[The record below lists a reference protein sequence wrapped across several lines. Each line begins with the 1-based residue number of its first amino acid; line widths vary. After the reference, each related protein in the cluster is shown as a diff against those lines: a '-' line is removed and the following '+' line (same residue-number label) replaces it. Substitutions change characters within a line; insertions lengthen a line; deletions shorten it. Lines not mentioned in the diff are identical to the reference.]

1 MLGPVA
7 RWEPG
12 ARERL
17 QAAALELFATRG
29 YEQTTAA
36 EIAQAVG
43 LTERTFYRHFADKR
57 EVLFL
62 GQQQFDDGFRAGID
76 GAPPDAAPLA
86 VVAAA
91 LRSAGAFFPDE
102 RRPFSRM
109 RQGVIEANPSLQ
121 EREQHKLARLAT
133 TIGAGLRARGVDEP
147 AATLAAQTGV
157 TVFGI
162 AFAQWIADGER
173 RPLADIADGVLDE
186 LSALVDEVRPRIR
199 PRIRPGARPAGR
211 R

>member
-1 MLGPVA
+1 MSVPVITRLAGVA

-36 EIAQAVG
+36 EIAGSVG

-62 GQQQFDDGFRAGID
+62 GRQQFDDGFRAGID
-76 GAPPDAAPLA
+76 AAPADAAPLA

-91 LRSAGAFFPDE
+91 LRSAAAFFPDE
-102 RRPFSRM
+102 RRPFSRV

-121 EREQHKLARLAT
+121 EREQHKLARLAE
-133 TIGAGLRARGVDEP
+133 TIGAALRGRGVGEP

-162 AFAQWIADGER
+162 AFAQWIAEGEQR
-173 RPLADIADGVLDE
+173 SLADIADGVLRE
-186 LSALVDEVRPRIR
+186 LGALVD
-199 PRIRPGARPAGR
+199 GGGF
-211 R
+211 